1 MLQFI
6 KKLTGAN
13 VFPVLCY
20 LLAVYFLYAFGA
32 LVGVP
37 PSKPLDG
44 TSGSYLALA
53 LFLFML
59 PEAKK
64 LKFGQLFEYE
74 ARVKEIKEDVKQFK
88 DETRATIAAYTTL
101 VSAISNTV
109 NQTINVNLPGR
120 GEATQAKEDLDSTLK
135 TKTEKSKIEDQ
146 IEQFLASEGNDL
158 SYALA
163 KLRMHLEIELRRIL
177 KKRQT
182 ASLTSYENSKF
193 LSARS
198 LFLQFVQQYP
208 NYEGIEGSFDYVL
221 KICNAAIHG
230 QYIPDNYAHE
240 ALSMGFRMLE
250 ELKTINKIV
259 DDTDE

>member
-1 MLQFI
+1 MREFI
-6 KKLTGAN
+6 SKLSGAN
-13 VFPVLCY
+13 VFPTLCY
-20 LLAVYFLYAFGA
+20 LLAAYFLYAFCV
-32 LVGVP
+32 LIGVP

-74 ARVKEIKEDVKQFK
+74 ARVKEIKEEVKHFK
-88 DETRATIAAYTTL
+88 DETRSTLAAYTTL

-109 NQTINVNLPGR
+109 SQTINVNLPGR
-120 GEATQAKEDLDSTLK
+120 NEATQAKEDLDTTLK
-135 TKTEKSKIEDQ
+135 TKAGKSEIEEE

-158 SYALA
+158 NYALA
-163 KLRMHLEIELRRIL
+163 KLRMQLERELRRIL
-177 KKRQT
+177 DKHPKV
-182 ASLTSYENSKF
+182 SLTPSESTKF

-198 LFLQFVQQYP
+198 LFLQFVRQFP
-208 NYEGIEGSFDYVL
+208 SYEGIEGSFDYVL

-230 QYIPDNYAHE
+230 QYIPESYAHE
-240 ALSMGFRMLE
+240 ALSMGFRMLA
-250 ELKTINKIV
+250 ELKSING
-259 DDTDE
+259 TEF